1 MWLDQLKATL
11 LQEIGE
17 WTDAYTTVLYR
28 RTLRH
33 TERLMVVFG
42 LLEKKLER
50 KIRDLDDTRT
60 SMETL
65 KDIRNQE
72 VEFEMSIE
80 MIEVFPFFP

>member
-1 MWLDQLKATL
+1 M
-11 LQEIGE
+11 
-17 WTDAYTTVLYR
+17 LYR

-50 KIRDLDDTRT
+50 KIRDLDDTRM

-65 KDIRNQE
+65 KDIRIQE

-80 MIEVFPFFP
+80 MIEVFSFGWMTSS